1 MKNIY
6 NPIFQNFLPLDTD
19 CQPNRSCSLKD
30 KLSLADRSAIE
41 AQKLTY
47 RIEKGQLSVI
57 GCEIILQKKRMD
69 YILERSVM
77 IPFSLRYCASS
88 VPSSSEGA

>member
-19 CQPNRSCSLKD
+19 CQPDRFCSLKG
-30 KLSLADRSAIE
+30 KLSLDDRSAIE

-47 RIEKGQLSVI
+47 RMEKGQLSVI
-57 GCEIILQKKRMD
+57 GCEIILQKKEW
-69 YILERSVM
+69 IT
-77 IPFSLRYCASS
+77 FWNAAS
-88 VPSSSEGA
+88 

>member
-19 CQPNRSCSLKD
+19 CQPDRFCSLKD
-30 KLSLADRSAIE
+30 KLSLANRSAIE

-47 RIEKGQLSVI
+47 RMEKGQLSVI
-57 GCEIILQKKRMD
+57 GCEIILQKKEW
-69 YILERSVM
+69 IT
-77 IPFSLRYCASS
+77 FWNAAS
-88 VPSSSEGA
+88 

>member
-6 NPIFQNFLPLDTD
+6 NPIFQNHLPLDTD
-19 CQPNRSCSLKD
+19 CQPDKSCSLKG

-47 RIEKGQLSVI
+47 RMEEGQLLVI
-57 GCEIILQKKRMD
+57 GCEIILQKKEW
-69 YILERSVM
+69 IT
-77 IPFSLRYCASS
+77 FWNAAS
-88 VPSSSEGA
+88 

>member
-6 NPIFQNFLPLDTD
+6 DPIFQNFLPLDTD
-19 CQPNRSCSLKD
+19 CQPDRFCSLKD

-47 RIEKGQLSVI
+47 RMEKGQLLVI
-57 GCEIILQKKRMD
+57 GCEIILQRPKKKSRREAE
-69 YILERSVM
+69 L
-77 IPFSLRYCASS
+77 
-88 VPSSSEGA
+88 

>member
-6 NPIFQNFLPLDTD
+6 NPIFQNLLPLDTD
-19 CQPNRSCSLKD
+19 CQTNRLCTSKG
-30 KLSLADRSAIE
+30 KLSLADRLAIE

-47 RIEKGQLSVI
+47 RMEKDQLSVI
-57 GCEIILQKKRMD
+57 GCEIILQKRMD